1 MHTLLFEVQPRA
13 GHEDHYFAHATRLR
27 PLLDAHPGLLF
38 IDRFKS
44 LVRPNIILSHSHW
57 QDEASLARWRT
68 DAQHR
73 RSQAAGRNQH
83 FEDYRIR
90 ISRVVTHYVR
100 GEPPGARAQVRW
112 RSDLSSRS
120 GRFLT
125 ITATQG
131 APFSEEGEA
140 FRSVYIEG
148 AFLSVTSWDSDAEA
162 EELVSRARRD
172 STVTNAISALVS
184 RDYGMFDREEAPQRF
199 PAPARTR

>member
-100 GEPPGARAQVRW
+100 GEPPGARALDRISFWWKQLVLPPKAVNPIDSKEIDQFYILCRH
-112 RSDLSSRS
+112 RN
-120 GRFLT
+120 T
-125 ITATQG
+125 IPTK
-131 APFSEEGEA
+131 
-140 FRSVYIEG
+140 
-148 AFLSVTSWDSDAEA
+148 D
-162 EELVSRARRD
+162 EL
-172 STVTNAISALVS
+172 I
-184 RDYGMFDREEAPQRF
+184 
-199 PAPARTR
+199 